1 MPVIYIN
8 EEYIT
13 DIKCRK
19 LNICTPPTDT
29 SVNTCKPE
37 LTHTSKVIFNL
48 RSRYCS
54 YSRSLRVKHGDV
66 VETQ

>member
-1 MPVIYIN
+1 MFEPFLGQ
-8 EEYIT
+8 
-13 DIKCRK
+13 KGGGCRK
-19 LNICTPPTDT
+19 LNVCTPPAPADT

-37 LTHTSKVIFNL
+37 LTRTSRLIFNL
-48 RSRYCS
+48 PSRYCS